1 MHTRIAALTMFSIPA
16 ALAAQSAS
24 VTIRAGELIDGRGGV
39 TTNATIVIEKGVISR
54 IESRGSG
61 AAVYDLSRYTVLP
74 GLIDGHAHVS
84 WYFNRSGRYHTPN
97 DGDTPVQSMLAM
109 AGNAFATLT
118 SGVTTIQ
125 SPGSPEDKDLR
136 DFIALGPTPGPRI
149 LTSLQPISN
158 PRLTPDS
165 MREIVRLRKAEGADF
180 IKIFASASIRDGGK
194 QTLSQEQ
201 LDAICGEAK
210 SLGLRT
216 LVHAHSAESMKAATL
231 AGCTQIEHGV
241 FATNEVLK
249 LMAERGTYF
258 DPQCGLVFRNYLEN
272 RAKYEGIG
280 NYNAT
285 GFEWMEK
292 AIPMAVAAFKL
303 ARATPGLKIVWGTD
317 AVAGAHGRNVEDLI
331 CRVQDGGQPPLEAIT
346 SATSLGAEA
355 IGLGNHIGRIAPGYQ
370 ADLIAVDG
378 DPSKDITALRRV
390 VFVMKGGSV
399 YRWDGTGQKPN
410 GPTTNNATDRQPE

>member
-1 MHTRIAALTMFSIPA
+1 MHTRITVLTMLAFPA
-16 ALAAQSAS
+16 ALAAQTAA
-24 VTIRAGELIDGRGGV
+24 VTIRAGQLIDGRGGV
-39 TTNATIVIEKGVISR
+39 TKNATIAIEKGAITRVGPG
-54 IESRGSG
+54 GSTG
-61 AAVYDLSRYTVLP
+61 AVYDLSRYTVLP

-109 AGNAFATLT
+109 TANAFATLT

-136 DFIALGPTPGPRI
+136 DFISTQGTPGPRI

-165 MREIVRLRKAEGADF
+165 MREIVRLRKTEGADF
-180 IKIFASASIRDGGK
+180 IKVFASASIRDGGK

-210 SLGLRT
+210 TLGLRT

-241 FATNEVLK
+241 FATDEVLK

-258 DPQCGLVFRNYLEN
+258 DPQCGLVFRNYLDN

-280 NYNAT
+280 NYNEA

-292 AIPMAVAAFKL
+292 AIPMAVAAFKR
-303 ARATPGLKIVWGTD
+303 ARATAGLKIVWGTD

-331 CRVQDGGQPPLEAIT
+331 CRVQDGGQPPMEAIT

-355 IGLGNHIGRIAPGYQ
+355 LGLGNQIGRIAAGYQ

-378 DPSKDITALRRV
+378 DPLKDITALRRV
-390 VFVMKGGSV
+390 VFVMKGGRV
-399 YRWDGTGQKPN
+399 YRWNGNASTANSAADGQ
-410 GPTTNNATDRQPE
+410 RH